1 MDAVARDP
9 DALARC
15 LAMIRTTDWNAALV
29 ELLEA
34 RDDQALDAVRV
45 LAEAVGVGRAGP
57 EILRAVAAG
66 HLTSLERETSLH
78 TLRGNRR
85 TVAMQATIIPG
96 HEESLS
102 RILLA
107 VVDITA
113 RKQAED
119 ALRASAENFQ
129 FLAVHDSLTG
139 LYNTRYLYEALERL
153 VEEAQRVGGR
163 FSVVFMDLDR
173 FKRVVDELRPPER
186 QPRHPGGG
194 VDDPRRA
201 AGGGVRGGV
210 RRRRVRGR
218 AARLRQGRRRRDGGD
233 HPHARRAHHLPRRRR
248 ADVSLTMSL
257 GVATFPEDADG
268 VQRLLASA
276 DRALFAIKG
285 AGRNAVGRAAAG

>member
-1 MDAVARDP
+1 MDAVANDP

-66 HLTSLERETSLH
+66 QLTSLERETSLH

-102 RILLA
+102 RIVLA
-107 VVDITA
+107 VVDITV

-153 VEEAQRVGGR
+153 VEEAQGSRGR

-173 FKRVVDELRPPER
+173 FKRVVDSYGHLNGSRVIQEVA
-186 QPRHPGGG
+186 H
-194 VDDPRRA
+194 DDPRRA
-201 AGGGVRGGV
+201 AGAARSRSPTPATSSSSCCPASARTPPS
-210 RRRRVRGR
+210 RRRRPSAR
-218 AARLRQGRRRRDGGD
+218 ASRTPSTWPPPGRRCRS
-233 HPHARRAHHLPRRRR
+233 P
-248 ADVSLTMSL
+248 
-257 GVATFPEDADG
+257 
-268 VQRLLASA
+268 
-276 DRALFAIKG
+276 
-285 AGRNAVGRAAAG
+285 